1 MPTSQP
7 APRSTTPRPAPLS
20 HLVGNP
26 PCDADCVLLA
36 CFGLDLNGTR
46 SRNDLCTALR
56 RAGYPGALTRHVLR
70 TSPLLIDVRPPRCRA
85 QRYRLR
91 RCTE

>member
-7 APRSTTPRPAPLS
+7 APRSTPAHPVPLS
-20 HLVGNP
+20 QLVGTP
-26 PCDADCVLLA
+26 PCDADRILLG
-36 CFGLDLNGTR
+36 CFGPDLGGTR
-46 SRNDLCTALR
+46 TRHDLCTALR
-56 RAGYPGALTRHVLR
+56 GAGYPGALARHVVR
-70 TSPLLIDVRPPRCRA
+70 TSPLLIDVPPPRRRG